1 MTANGLYLLTVLIL
15 HITVLLIG
23 LSRTKHF
30 ELIHLL
36 FRIHLPGIL
45 LCITTI
51 IISLVAE
58 IITAAAYKISFE
70 NLARFML
77 ILTLI
82 MTALT
87 LYKSWSDTYEYFR
100 TISRLRKK

>member
-1 MTANGLYLLTVLIL
+1 MIANGLYLLTVLIL
-15 HITVLLIG
+15 HITVLIIG

-36 FRIHLPGIL
+36 FRIHLPAIL

-51 IISLVAE
+51 IISLFAE
-58 IITAAAYKISFE
+58 MITAAAYKISFE
-70 NLARFML
+70 NLARFLL
-77 ILTLI
+77 ILTL
-82 MTALT
+82 MLAALG
-87 LYKSWSDTYEYFR
+87 LHKSWSDTYEYFR